1 MSQQTLDLTSELLQ
15 GMRLSGVKYRRIET
29 SRPFGVEFNSV
40 PRQSA
45 VSFCQPRPAAA
56 KKMSNGKQFSLESGD
71 AVFIPN
77 SDAHAP
83 ALR

>member
-40 PRQSA
+40 PGKAQ
-45 VSFCQPRPAAA
+45 CQPRPAAA
-56 KKMSNGKQFSLESGD
+56 TNEQ
-71 AVFIPN
+71 
-77 SDAHAP
+77 
-83 ALR
+83 R